1 MHSSPGSGALGSK
14 TEYVPTPISYP
25 KDDKALNQLQEKHRE
40 NMQAVYQQVLDKPKE
55 VPVAKQPDGTQKL
68 QEQVQKQSN
77 QDMNQLGNQNSQNVM
92 MINVPSA
99 TVQKIQQLQR
109 YLN

>member
-1 MHSSPGSGALGSK
+1 
-14 TEYVPTPISYP
+14 
-25 KDDKALNQLQEKHRE
+25 
-40 NMQAVYQQVLDKPKE
+40 MQAVYQQVLDKPKE

>member
-1 MHSSPGSGALGSK
+1 M
-14 TEYVPTPISYP
+14 
-25 KDDKALNQLQEKHRE
+25 LNQLREKHRE
-40 NMQAVYQQVLDKPKE
+40 KMQGVYQQVLDKPKQ
-55 VPVAKQPDGTQKL
+55 VPVAKQPDGTQIL

-77 QDMNQLGNQNSQNVM
+77 RDMNQLGNQNSQNVM

-109 YLN
+109 HLN

>member
-1 MHSSPGSGALGSK
+1 M
-14 TEYVPTPISYP
+14 PTPISYP
-25 KDDKALNQLQEKHRE
+25 KDDKVLNQLQEKHRE
-40 NMQAVYQQVLDKPKE
+40 NMQGVYQQVLDKPKQ
-55 VPVAKQPDGTQKL
+55 VPVAKQPDGTQIL

-77 QDMNQLGNQNSQNVM
+77 RDMNQLGNQNGRKVN
-92 MINVPSA
+92 MINVPSV